1 MKTPY
6 AIGLLVVSVLIT
18 VAIEE
23 SRIAAIK
30 SAEEPV
36 AAAVGKSSALVI
48 ASSETPAPDAPP
60 AITKRPRPAAPEPS
74 PSPDPEPDDESF
86 AKTARKMWDNPAGKS
101 MMTQGAKIAVA
112 MMYEDFIVDLDL
124 SKEENDYFKKLLSKE
139 ITDQQGIGMKLMS
152 ASAEE
157 RKELTKEMTQRSEE
171 TQEEIKK
178 FLNNEEDYEKFTS
191 YKERLPERQQLD
203 GIRATM
209 TEKGV
214 PLSEETESQLVD
226 AMYRARTESKA
237 PDLQGPEALE
247 QLAEGKLVD
256 SFEQNWESQ
265 QEALRAETADLLDET
280 QQAAFQEFQEQ
291 MKDMQLMGLKM
302 AEKMMS
308 KEKDD
313 STE

>member
-6 AIGLLVVSVLIT
+6 AIGLLVVSVLVT

-30 SAEEPV
+30 SAQEPV
-36 AAAVGKSSALVI
+36 AAVVGKSSTRVI
-48 ASSETPAPDAPP
+48 ASSETTAPDAPP

-112 MMYEDFIVDLDL
+112 MMYEDFIEDLDL
-124 SKEENDYFKKLLSKE
+124 SKEENDYFKKLLGKE

-237 PDLQGPEALE
+237 PDLQGPEALGL
-247 QLAEGKLVD
+247 LAEGKLVD